1 MAFLRNDAI
10 NRVNLHT
17 GIQALAQGAGGIF
30 FLVFLLRAGVSVPLV
45 LVAMAAV
52 VTGRFILRP
61 AILPLAKRWGIKPL
75 LIFGTLCLAVQY
87 PVLARVDGVGPMLL
101 VLIVVVAVGDV
112 FYWPSYHAYFA
123 ALGDAEHRGQ
133 QVGAREAL
141 AAVVGILAPLVGA
154 WAFVTVGP
162 GLTFAA
168 AGLVQA
174 LAVVPLLGVPNV
186 PVRQAAP
193 GTLRAARLTVAL
205 LTIDGWFASGFFF
218 VWQIALFIALG
229 GNIPAYGG
237 AMALAGL
244 FGAAGSLLL
253 GRTIDL
259 GHGRR
264 AVTIGYSV
272 TVVIIVLRA
281 ASLGSPVLA
290 VAANALGALAMPLFV
305 PGIGTA
311 MYNMAKASP
320 CALRFNMASEGG
332 WDIGCFFGCLAAAAF
347 YHAGLSLSVGILQ
360 GIPAAVAI
368 VLLLRR
374 YYGKGGRMPPA
385 APLDPIAAIGGVAA
399 GSH

>member
-30 FLVFLLRAGVSVPLV
+30 FLVFLLRAGISVPLV
-45 LVAMAAV
+45 LLAMAGV
-52 VTGRFILRP
+52 VTGRFLLRP
-61 AILPLAKRWGIKPL
+61 AILPLAKRFGIKPL
-75 LIFGTLCLAVQY
+75 LIVGTLILAGQY
-87 PVLARVDGVGPMLL
+87 PILAEVDGVGPMLL
-101 VLIVVVAVGDV
+101 VLVVVVAVGDV
-112 FYWPSYHAYFA
+112 LYWPSYHAYFA
-123 ALGDAEHRGQ
+123 ALGDTEHRGQ

-141 AAVVGILAPLVGA
+141 AAVVGILAPLFGA
-154 WAFVTVGP
+154 WAFVTMGP
-162 GLTFAA
+162 GITFAA

-174 LAVVPLLGVPNV
+174 LAVLPLFGVPNV
-186 PVRQAAP
+186 PVKQAAP
-193 GTLRAARLTVAL
+193 GTLRAARLTVTL
-205 LTIDGWFASGFFF
+205 LTIDGWFASGFYF

-244 FGAAGSLLL
+244 FGAAGSLPL

-264 AVTIGYSV
+264 AVTIGYGI
-272 TVVIIVLRA
+272 TAVIIMLRA

-290 VAANALGALAMPLFV
+290 VAANALGALAMPLFI

-332 WDIGCFFGCLAAAAF
+332 WDVGCFAGCLAAAAF
-347 YHAGLSLSVGILQ
+347 YHYGLSLSVGILQ
-360 GIPAAVAI
+360 SAPAAAVI
-368 VLLLRR
+368 ILLLRR

-385 APLDPIAAIGGVAA
+385 TPLAAVEGVSV
-399 GSH
+399 GSP

>member
-30 FLVFLLRAGVSVPLV
+30 FLVFLLRAGIAVPLV
-45 LVAMAAV
+45 LLSMAAV

-61 AILPLAKRWGIKPL
+61 AILPLAKRVGIKPL

-87 PVLARVDGVGPMLL
+87 PVLAMVDGIGPMLV
-101 VLIVVVAVGDV
+101 VLIVVVAIGDV

-123 ALGDAEHRGQ
+123 ALGDAEDRGQ

-141 AAVVGILAPLVGA
+141 AAVVGILAPLAGA

-168 AGLVQA
+168 AGVVQA
-174 LAVVPLLGVPNV
+174 LAVVPLFGVPNV
-186 PVRQAAP
+186 VVKQAAP

-205 LTIDGWFASGFFF
+205 LTIDGVFMASFFF

-264 AVTIGYSV
+264 AVTIGYGI
-272 TVVIIVLRA
+272 TAVIIVLRA

-332 WDIGCFFGCLAAAAF
+332 WDVGCFFGCLAAAAF
-347 YHAGLSLSVGILQ
+347 HHYGLSLSAGILE
-360 GIPAAVAI
+360 GVPAAAAI
-368 VLLLRR
+368 ILLLRR

-385 APLDPIAAIGGVAA
+385 PPVAAMETAGVAGA
-399 GSH
+399 

>member
-30 FLVFLLRAGVSVPLV
+30 FLVFLLRAGISVPLV
-45 LVAMAAV
+45 LLAMAAV
-52 VTGRFILRP
+52 VTGRFVLRP
-61 AILPLAKRWGIKPL
+61 AILPLAKRFGIKPL

-87 PVLARVDGVGPMLL
+87 PILAMVDGVGPMLF
-101 VLIVVVAVGDV
+101 VLIVVVAIGDV

-123 ALGDAEHRGQ
+123 ALGDAEQRGQ

-162 GLTFAA
+162 GVTFAA

-174 LAVVPLLGVPNV
+174 LAVLPLIGVPNV
-186 PVRQAAP
+186 PVKRAAP
-193 GTLRAARLTVAL
+193 GTLKAARLTVTL
-205 LTIDGWFASGFFF
+205 LAIDGWFASGFFF
-218 VWQIALFIALG
+218 VWQIALFVALG

-244 FGAAGSLLL
+244 FGAGGSLAL
-253 GRTIDL
+253 GRIIDL

-264 AVTIGYSV
+264 AVTIGYGV
-272 TVVIIVLRA
+272 TILILMLRA

-290 VAANALGALAMPLFV
+290 VVANALGALAMPLFV

-332 WDIGCFFGCLAAAAF
+332 WDVGCFFGCLAAAAF
-347 YHAGLSLSVGILQ
+347 YHFGWSLSVGILQ
-360 GIPAAVAI
+360 GIPAAAAI
-368 VLLLRR
+368 ILLLRR
-374 YYGKGGRMPPA
+374 YYGKSGRVPPA
-385 APLDPIAAIGGVAA
+385 APLEAMGSLPA
-399 GSH
+399 GTR

>member
-30 FLVFLLRAGVSVPLV
+30 FLVFLLRAGISVPLV
-45 LVAMAAV
+45 LLAMAAV
-52 VTGRFILRP
+52 VTGRFLLRP
-61 AILPLAKRWGIKPL
+61 AILPLAKRVGIKPL
-75 LIFGTLCLAVQY
+75 LIAGTLVLAVQY
-87 PVLARVDGVGPMLL
+87 PVLAMVDGIAPTLL
-101 VLIVVVAVGDV
+101 VLIAVVAVGDV
-112 FYWPSYHAYFA
+112 LYWPSYHAYFA
-123 ALGDAEHRGQ
+123 ALGDAEQRGQ

-141 AAVVGILAPLVGA
+141 AAVVGIVAPLIGA

-174 LAVVPLLGVPNV
+174 LAVLPLVGVANV
-186 PVRQAAP
+186 PVKQAAP
-193 GTLRAARLTVAL
+193 GTLRAARLTVTL

-218 VWQIALFIALG
+218 VWQIALFVALG

-244 FGAAGSLLL
+244 FGAGGSLLL

-264 AVTIGYSV
+264 AVTIGYGI
-272 TVVIIVLRA
+272 TILIIVLRA
-281 ASLGSPVLA
+281 ASVGSPLLA
-290 VAANALGALAMPLFV
+290 VVANALGALAMPLFV

-332 WDIGCFFGCLAAAAF
+332 WDVGCFFGCLAAAAF
-347 YHAGLSLSVGILQ
+347 YHYGLSLSVGILQ
-360 GIPAAVAI
+360 GIPAAAAI
-368 VLLLRR
+368 VWLLRR
-374 YYGKGGRMPPA
+374 YYGKGGRRPPPA
-385 APLDPIAAIGGVAA
+385 PLAVVEGVVARGA
-399 GSH
+399 R

>member
-1 MAFLRNDAI
+1 MAYLRNDAI

-30 FLVFLLRAGVSVPLV
+30 FLVFLLRAGIAVPLV
-45 LVAMAAV
+45 LVAMATV
-52 VTGRFILRP
+52 VTGRFALRP

-87 PVLARVDGVGPMLL
+87 PVLAMVDGVGPTLL

-162 GLTFAA
+162 GITFAA

-174 LAVVPLLGVPNV
+174 LAVVPLIGVPNV
-186 PVRQAAP
+186 VVKQAAP

-205 LTIDGWFASGFFF
+205 MAIDGWFAAGFFF
-218 VWQIALFIALG
+218 VWQIALFVSLG

-259 GHGRR
+259 GYGRR
-264 AVTIGYSV
+264 AVTIGYGI
-272 TVVIIVLRA
+272 TAVIIVLRA
-281 ASLGSPVLA
+281 VSLGSPVLA

-332 WDIGCFFGCLAAAAF
+332 WDVGCFVGCLTAAAF
-347 YHAGLSLSVGILQ
+347 YHEGLALSLGILQ
-360 GIPAAVAI
+360 GVPAALAI

-374 YYGKGGRMPPA
+374 YYKKGGHLPPA
-385 APLDPIAAIGGVAA
+385 PPEAVVGTASVAGA
-399 GSH
+399 

>member
-17 GIQALAQGAGGIF
+17 GIQAFAQGAGGIF
-30 FLVFLLRAGVSVPLV
+30 FLVFLLRAGVPVPLV
-45 LVAMAAV
+45 LLAMAAV
-52 VTGRFILRP
+52 VTGRFIMRP
-61 AILPLAKRWGIKPL
+61 AILPLAKRLGIKPL

-87 PVLARVDGVGPMLL
+87 PVLAMVDGIGPMLL

-123 ALGDAEHRGQ
+123 ALGDAEERGS

-141 AAVVGILAPLVGA
+141 AAVVGILAPLLGA
-154 WAFVTVGP
+154 WAFITVGP
-162 GLTFAA
+162 GATFAA

-174 LAVVPLLGVPNV
+174 AAVLPLIGVTNV
-186 PVRQAAP
+186 AVKQAAP
-193 GTLRAARLTVAL
+193 GTLKAARLTVAL
-205 LTIDGWFASGFFF
+205 LAIDGWFAAGWFF
-218 VWQIALFIALG
+218 VWQIVLFVSLG

-244 FGAAGSLLL
+244 FGAGGSLAL

-264 AVTIGYSV
+264 AVTIGYGIAMLIV
-272 TVVIIVLRA
+272 VLRA
-281 ASLGSPVLA
+281 VSLGSPWLA

-332 WDIGCFFGCLAAAAF
+332 WDIGCFVGCIVAAAF
-347 YHAGLSLSVGILQ
+347 YHYGLPLSVGMLQ
-360 GIPAAVAI
+360 GVPAAI
-368 VLLLRR
+368 VMILLLRR
-374 YYGKGGRMPPA
+374 YYGSRGRLPPPA
-385 APLDPIAAIGGVAA
+385 PLAPAAAVAPT
-399 GSH
+399 

>member
-30 FLVFLLRAGVSVPLV
+30 FLVFLLKAGIAVPQV
-45 LVAMAAV
+45 LLAMAAV
-52 VTGRFILRP
+52 VTGRFVLRP

-75 LIFGTLCLAVQY
+75 LVFGTLCLAVQY
-87 PVLARVDGVGPMLL
+87 PILAMVDGVGPMLL

-123 ALGDAEHRGQ
+123 ALGDAEDRGQ

-154 WAFVTVGP
+154 WAFVTLGP
-162 GLTFAA
+162 GATFAA

-174 LAVVPLLGVPNV
+174 AAVLPLIGVTNV
-186 PVRQAAP
+186 LVKEAAP

-205 LTIDGWFASGFFF
+205 LAIDGWFAAGFFF
-218 VWQIALFIALG
+218 VWQIALFAALG

-244 FGAAGSLLL
+244 FGAAGSLFL
-253 GRTIDL
+253 GRIIDL

-264 AVTIGYSV
+264 AVTIGYGV
-272 TVVIIVLRA
+272 AAVIIVLRA
-281 ASLGSPVLA
+281 ASLDSPAVA

-332 WDIGCFFGCLAAAAF
+332 WDVGCFVGCIAAAAF
-347 YHAGLSLSVGILQ
+347 YYYGQSLSAGILQ
-360 GIPAAVAI
+360 GVPAAAGI
-368 VLLLRR
+368 ILLLRH
-374 YYGKGGRMPPA
+374 YYGRGGRLPPA
-385 APLDPIAAIGGVAA
+385 PPLAVVEEIPVAGGA
-399 GSH
+399 

>member
-30 FLVFLLRAGVSVPLV
+30 FLVFLLRAGISVPSV
-45 LVAMAAV
+45 LLAMAAV
-52 VTGRFILRP
+52 VTGRFVLRP
-61 AILPLAKRWGIKPL
+61 AILPLAKRFGIKPL
-75 LIFGTLCLAVQY
+75 LIFGTLCLALQY
-87 PVLARVDGVGPMLL
+87 PILATVDGIGPMLF
-101 VLIVVVAVGDV
+101 VLIVVVAIGDV

-123 ALGDAEHRGQ
+123 ALGDAEDRGQ

-154 WAFVTVGP
+154 WGFVTVGP
-162 GLTFAA
+162 GVTFAA

-174 LAVVPLLGVPNV
+174 LAALPLIGLPNV
-186 PVRQAAP
+186 AVKQAAP

-205 LTIDGWFASGFFF
+205 LTIDGWFAAGFFF
-218 VWQIALFIALG
+218 VWQIALFGALG

-244 FGAAGSLLL
+244 FGAAGSLAL

-264 AVTIGYSV
+264 AVTIGYGV
-272 TVVIIVLRA
+272 TAVIIVLRA
-281 ASLGSPVLA
+281 ASLGSPLLA
-290 VAANALGALAMPLFV
+290 VTANALGALAMPLFV

-332 WDIGCFFGCLAAAAF
+332 WDVGCFIGCLAAAAF
-347 YHAGLSLSVGILQ
+347 SYYGLSLSVGILQ
-360 GIPAAVAI
+360 GVPAALAI

-374 YYGKGGRMPPA
+374 YYGKGGRIPPA
-385 APLDPIAAIGGVAA
+385 APVAPVGTVSVA
-399 GSH
+399 SP